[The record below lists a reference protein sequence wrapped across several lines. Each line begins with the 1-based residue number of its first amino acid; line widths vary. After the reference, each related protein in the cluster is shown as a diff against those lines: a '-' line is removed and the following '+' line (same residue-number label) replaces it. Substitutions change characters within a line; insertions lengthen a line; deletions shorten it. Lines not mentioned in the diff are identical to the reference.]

1 MKRILSIQDIS
12 CFGKCSVTVALP
24 LISAMGVECT
34 VLPTA
39 VLSAHTLFPDV
50 VKTDLSGQLLPIA
63 RHFHKIGVSFDAI
76 CTGYLGS
83 AEEVRAAQEIFA
95 LLGTEQTLLFVDP
108 VMGDHGSFYRGF
120 SASYAEENAAL
131 CGAADLIVPNLT
143 EACLLT
149 GTPYRTEYDRPYLEA
164 LLRKLTAL
172 GAKTAV
178 VTGVSFGPGKTG
190 IMGLDAR
197 SGSFFS
203 YQNEQV
209 PAAFHG
215 TGDIFSSVSAAA
227 LVRGLPVREAF
238 ALAADFTAETIR
250 ETLKHP
256 KDSRCG
262 VDFELLS
269 PALIR
274 MLEER
279 LSAAEKAD

>member
-12 CFGKCSVTVALP
+12 CLGKCSITVALP

-39 VLSAHTLFPDV
+39 VLSAHTMFPGV
-50 VKTDLSGQLLPIA
+50 IKTDLSEQLLPTA
-63 RHFHKIGVSFDAI
+63 RHFLELGASFDAI

-83 AEEVRAAQEIFA
+83 AEEVRAVQEIFA

-108 VMGDHGSFYRGF
+108 VMGDNGRFYQGF
-120 SASYAEENAAL
+120 DASYAEKNAAL

-149 GTPYRTEYDRPYLEA
+149 GTPYRTEYGRAYIEE
-164 LLRKLTAL
+164 LLRKLAGT

-178 VTGVSFGPGKTG
+178 LTGVSFEPGKTG
-190 IMGLDAR
+190 VMGLDGRTGA
-197 SGSFFS
+197 FFS

-209 PAAFHG
+209 PAVFHG

-238 ALAADFTAETIR
+238 ALAADFTAGTIR
-250 ETLKHP
+250 ETLLQP
-256 KDSRCG
+256 KDSRFG
-262 VDFELLS
+262 VDFERMI

-279 LSAAEKAD
+279 LSAAEKSG